1 MQLNIINVSTETR
14 WRNTK
19 AEQQSP
25 GKMKFWRGP
34 IVSQTWVKLPVRKD
48 DYHRFKL
55 SNTLGNS
62 IFAVFVGYVSAEI

>member
-1 MQLNIINVSTETR
+1 MQMNIINMITEAR
-14 WRNTK
+14 WGNTK

-34 IVSQTWVKLPVRKD
+34 IVLQTLIKLPVKEA
-48 DYHRFKL
+48 DYQEFEL

-62 IFAVFVGYVSAEI
+62 IFAVFVGYVEI